1 MSQQPQEE
9 PIVPSSP
16 ASIEDLARMENATEI
31 HDLQELAADIWD
43 SDEELDAFLADL
55 RASRRASLG

>member
-1 MSQQPQEE
+1 MSQQPWEE
-9 PIVPSSP
+9 PIVPTNP
-16 ASIEDLARMENATEI
+16 ATIEQLASAENATAI

-43 SDEELDAFLADL
+43 SDEEFDAFLADL